1 MSIELIKQKLMNL
14 QETKPNKFNKLDK
27 WLRYYLDMINHEN
40 TNIEKRIPNIRRGQ
54 ILYVD
59 FGYNILS
66 EFRYKH
72 YCVAINNS
80 PRKNPKVTVI
90 PITSK
95 KHPHQLE
102 LNYELAER
110 LEDIIVNKERSNFW
124 KPFRNIYPEL
134 ESRGFRAI
142 APAIGSY
149 DTVFPNCTNFIQQ
162 AKTFLSEDDTELH
175 SILDQILCDLH
186 QFNIFYKSSPTLQ
199 KLSYL
204 RIEDITTISKARI
217 ISPKYTSHPLYQL
230 RLSDNTLNLIDERII
245 YKFTGIN

>member
-1 MSIELIKQKLMNL
+1 MSIDLIKQKLTSL
-14 QETKPNKFNKLDK
+14 QHANSSNFNKLDQ
-27 WLRYYLDMINHEN
+27 WLQYYLDMITHEN

-102 LNYELAER
+102 LNYELEER
-110 LEDIIVNKERSNFW
+110 LEDIIINKERSNFW
-124 KPFRNIYPEL
+124 KPFRNIYPQL
-134 ESRGFRAI
+134 ESRGFKLI
-142 APAIGSY
+142 APAIGTY
-149 DTVFPNCTNFIQQ
+149 DTVYPNCTKFIQQ
-162 AKTFLSEDDTELH
+162 AKTFLSDDDVELH
-175 SILDQILCDLH
+175 SILDQILNDLH
-186 QFNIFYKSSPTLQ
+186 QFNIFYKSSPSLH
-199 KLSYL
+199 KSSYL
-204 RIEDITTISKARI
+204 RVEDITTISKARI
-217 ISPKYTSHPLYQL
+217 ISPRYTSHPLYQL
-230 RLSDNTLNLIDERII
+230 RLSDTTLDLIDTWII
-245 YKFTGIN
+245 NKFTGSN